1 MDETEKEIK
10 AIIRE
15 LRRIREEKRLS
26 QLELSM
32 LSGVSQTMISQVES
46 GIKSPSLQLFLR
58 LSTALGVLPEVIIQ
72 SALRDSNER
81 IRDKKALLEL
91 IEKLI

>member
-1 MDETEKEIK
+1 MDETDKEIR
-10 AIIRE
+10 AIISE

-32 LSGVSQTMISQVES
+32 RSGVSQTMISQVES

-58 LSTALGVLPEVIIQ
+58 LSTALGVMPEVIIQ

-81 IRDKKALLEL
+81 VRDKKAVIEI
-91 IEKLI
+91 IEKWI

>member
-1 MDETEKEIK
+1 MDETEKEIR
-10 AIIRE
+10 AIISE

-26 QLELSM
+26 QLESSM
-32 LSGVSQTMISQVES
+32 CSGVSQTMISQVES

-58 LSTALGVLPEVIIQ
+58 LSTALGVMPEVIIQ

-81 IRDKKALLEL
+81 VRDKKAVIEI
-91 IEKLI
+91 IEKWI